1 MQCQEICREVVNSP
15 GAVERRELLLSSKPT
30 RTGPPSAA
38 VTGEAPSKMIE
49 ERHVHEKAGLRRK
62 IDHQRRNLREL
73 QDRLRHIQMELDAR
87 KRRRSGGQTTATTAE
102 QEEVLSEPYRRRII
116 LKELDVSLT
125 GMREAELRVVH
136 EETRRLRALAQE
148 ALAET
153 EKDMQ
158 SVSRW
163 ERFES
168 GFETR
173 DVLANGERRLHMELR
188 YGREVSVKDVEKEL
202 HGMTKDQRRTV
213 LMEGIGKDRS
223 DGRLPGPLKLNHVG
237 NLLES

>member
-1 MQCQEICREVVNSP
+1 MHAFFFKSPFVVAHLRCSRCKLAHYCCKEHQVLHWKSGHRMQCQEICREVVNSP

-87 KRRRSGGQTTATTAE
+87 KRRRSGGQTTATTGE

-188 YGREVSVKDVEKEL
+188 YVVDLIERRE
-202 HGMTKDQRRTV
+202 
-213 LMEGIGKDRS
+213 
-223 DGRLPGPLKLNHVG
+223 P
-237 NLLES
+237 